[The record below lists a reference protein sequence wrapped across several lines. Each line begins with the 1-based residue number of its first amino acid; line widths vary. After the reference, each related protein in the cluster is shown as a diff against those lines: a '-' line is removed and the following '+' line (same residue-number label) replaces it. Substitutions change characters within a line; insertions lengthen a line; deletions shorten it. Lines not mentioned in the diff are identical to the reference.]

1 MKVAT
6 KRHLHQWVKEQGYYE
21 CHATHR
27 NVSLR
32 VFPVV
37 WIFRE
42 SLGVVCYDRWVLSEN
57 HKNYFKDWCLTN
69 SKLTFLILTSSQ
81 VIEMAILSKRH
92 ILDTSGP
99 RKSLKLNFTNIWVF
113 RSNLAEWKSFLES
126 KFLDI
131 LGLCKT
137 NMDDSINS
145 GNFSERCYL
154 PLIRKVSVTHMYG
167 IAVCVKEGLPFAR
180 GLSLEISTRLYLYF
194 WFALLHSVPYF
205 FFLYRSASLSLC
217 TAISS
222 NMDEFLSISPF
233 ANCICLWRLQH
244 PS

>member
-1 MKVAT
+1 MFCGVILTSWGEGASIYILGWPPLQWWRNNKSTLLGICFITLISHTTHIFLVGWLKFHLNCYFSWDWLREMNTGSSCYSCWCLSFFGLLRPDLSPWRYRNRRFLTALLFLIVNTPNLKVAT

-81 VIEMAILSKRH
+81 VIEMVILSKRH

-99 RKSLKLNFTNIWVF
+99 RI
-113 RSNLAEWKSFLES
+113 
-126 KFLDI
+126 
-131 LGLCKT
+131 
-137 NMDDSINS
+137 
-145 GNFSERCYL
+145 
-154 PLIRKVSVTHMYG
+154 
-167 IAVCVKEGLPFAR
+167 
-180 GLSLEISTRLYLYF
+180 
-194 WFALLHSVPYF
+194 
-205 FFLYRSASLSLC
+205 
-217 TAISS
+217 
-222 NMDEFLSISPF
+222 
-233 ANCICLWRLQH
+233 
-244 PS
+244 